1 MEENKT
7 QEKPIGKEC
16 CGNKD
21 KKVKNLISLVILL
34 GGLFIGSIFVDV
46 IQLVRGGGF
55 SPRKLA
61 QTDIFNFGG
70 KTWVAY
76 SEPIVK
82 VQVVSDETC
91 EACKPDEIVLAL
103 HRMMPTVLTE
113 KLDYTSKGGNELVSK
128 FGIKTLP
135 AFIFSQDIEKT
146 DFFKQSQQVFDK
158 KDDMYFLN
166 TTKAG
171 IQPGKYIESMQVK
184 EDDIQIGNKDSNG
197 KLFIFSDFQC
207 PYCKSFHENVVK
219 KFIAE
224 YKDKTLLVYKN
235 YPLDLH
241 PQATNAA
248 LASQC
253 ANEQGKFIQYADKLF
268 ADQAIWGKTTGTQSF
283 KNYAL
288 QLRLN
293 AVQFNKCLDDKK
305 YQDKIDSVKGEAD
318 SFGISGTPSIFMNDQ
333 AISSGLPYN
342 DIKNVIDAELAK

>member
-7 QEKPIGKEC
+7 QEKTIGKEFY
-16 CGNKD
+16 GNRN

-34 GGLFIGSIFVDV
+34 GGLFVGSIFVDV
-46 IQLVRGGGF
+46 VQLIKGGGF

-103 HRMMPTVLTE
+103 HRMIPTVLTE
-113 KLDYTSKGGNELVSK
+113 KLDYTSKEGNDLIGK

-158 KDDMYFLN
+158 KDGAYFLN
-166 TTKAG
+166 TAKAG
-171 IQPGKYIESMQVK
+171 IQPGKYIELIQTN
-184 EDDIQIGNKDSNG
+184 EDDIQIGEKEASV
-197 KLFIFSDFQC
+197 KLFIFSDFQG
-207 PYCKSFHENVVK
+207 PYDKIFHESIAK
-219 KFIAE
+219 KLIAE
-224 YKDKTLLVYKN
+224 YKDKILLVYKN

-241 PQATNAA
+241 AQSVNAA

-288 QLRLN
+288 QLKFN
-293 AVQFNKCLDDKK
+293 AVQFNQCLDDKK

-318 SFGISGTPSIFMNDQ
+318 SFGIYGTPSMFINDQ
-333 AISSGLPYN
+333 IISSGLSYN
-342 DIKNVIDAELAK
+342 DIKNIIDAELAK